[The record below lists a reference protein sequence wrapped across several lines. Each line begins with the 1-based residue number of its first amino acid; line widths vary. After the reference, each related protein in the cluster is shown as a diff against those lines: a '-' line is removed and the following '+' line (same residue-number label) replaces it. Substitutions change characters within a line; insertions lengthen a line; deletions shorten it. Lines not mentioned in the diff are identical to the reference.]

1 MQSRF
6 RISAVV
12 RQANAKPA
20 HKAQHRSSAQ
30 TREHVLRVAQEL
42 FYWQGVRAVGV
53 DRIAAEANIAPTT
66 LYRLFPSKDDLVAA
80 YVARA
85 DEHYRAW
92 FAAAVK
98 SGGGDPRQ
106 RILALFDALT
116 EQIHPSQCR
125 GCLFLMV
132 LSEFPDTALLTHD
145 HAVATKQWVRGQLR
159 ELTRELAA
167 NTKVQNPTAL
177 ADQLAL
183 IMEGVYASVQALG
196 TDGPASQARA
206 LVEAILPRTSA
217 NSSGSSQ
224 IARPRRDHDRDAGSR
239 HKQ

>member
-1 MQSRF
+1 
-6 RISAVV
+6 VV
-12 RQANAKPA
+12 RQANAQQA
-20 HKAQHRSSAQ
+20 HKARHRTSAQ

-53 DRIAAEANIAPTT
+53 DRIAAEAKIAPTT

-80 YVARA
+80 YVERA
-85 DEHYRAW
+85 YENYRAW

-98 SGGGDPRQ
+98 AGGSDPRQ

-125 GCLFLMV
+125 GCLFLMA
-132 LSEFPDTALLTHD
+132 LSEFPDATLLTHD

-159 ELTRELAA
+159 ELTQELAA
-167 NTKVQNPTAL
+167 ATPVHDPTAL

-206 LVEAILPRTSA
+206 LVEAIVPRTKA
-217 NSSGSSQ
+217 DG
-224 IARPRRDHDRDAGSR
+224 RPRSARRGMPRAGVP
-239 HKQ
+239 